1 MSTIRTAMLLAF
13 MTALFMGV
21 GYLIGGS
28 GGMLIAFLIAAA
40 MNLFSYWN
48 ADKMVLRMHRAVE
61 VDERNAPEYYAIV
74 RGLVERSGLPMPKI
88 YLIDNEQP
96 NAFATGRNPQNA
108 AVAATTG
115 LLRRLTHEEVA
126 GVMAHELAHIQNR
139 DTLTMTIVATLAGA
153 ISMLGNFA
161 FFFGGNRD
169 NNNPLGFV
177 GVLVAMIVAPLAA
190 MMVQMAVSRT
200 REYAADRRGAE
211 ICDNPM
217 WLASALGKI
226 ARNARQIV
234 NVDAERNPATA
245 HLFIINPLSGER
257 MDNLFSTHPAT
268 ENRIAALQQMESEWR
283 SNPPAAP
290 HAPETRTEP
299 EHQQP
304 SQPRPAP
311 EPEQPARPQEGAG
324 PWGKPAEEKP
334 RGPWGRNPTGP
345 KGRRS

>member
-1 MSTIRTAMLLAF
+1 MNTIRTAMLLAF

-28 GGMLIAFLIAAA
+28 GGMVIAFLIAAA

-88 YLIDNEQP
+88 YLIDNDQP

-169 NNNPLGFV
+169 NNNPLGFI

-190 MMVQMAVSRT
+190 MMVQMAISRT

-211 ICDNPM
+211 ICDHPL
-217 WLASALGKI
+217 WLASALAKI
-226 ARNARQIV
+226 SRSARQIV

-245 HLFIINPLSGER
+245 HMFIVNPLSGQR

-268 ENRIAALQQMESEWR
+268 ENRVAALQQMESEWR
-283 SNPPAAP
+283 NSPPAAP
-290 HAPETRTEP
+290 RAPEASPQAQRRQPPEART
-299 EHQQP
+299 
-304 SQPRPAP
+304 AP
-311 EPEQPARPQEGAG
+311 QPEQPARPQEGAG
-324 PWGKPAEEKP
+324 PWGKAEPEKP

-345 KGRRS
+345 KGGRT